1 MAAIISMRDVSLG
14 FGENLASS
22 WAPPRGLSSPLS
34 HERHAPVLTGLD
46 LTVAAGEILVLVGP
60 SGVGKSTLLRAIAGL
75 IKPLGG
81 SITWH
86 QSAGEK
92 QARFGFVFQE
102 ARLLPWRR
110 VIDNVAIGLEHR
122 PTGSPR
128 LAKSERLAR
137 AQAALALVG
146 LADYGQRWPY
156 QLSGGQKQR
165 VGIARALAIAPQV
178 LLMDEPFAALDEV
191 TRAGLQDELVSLFSK
206 TGKTIIFVTH
216 DLDEAAFLGDRIA
229 VLGLGKS
236 DGAGASSASG
246 RLIRLMT
253 NPHPRRRPVVDE
265 NLPSARQNTAQQL
278 AAALQANYE
287 I

>member
-1 MAAIISMRDVSLG
+1 MAAIISLRDVSLG
-14 FGENLASS
+14 FGGN
-22 WAPPRGLSSPLS
+22 API
-34 HERHAPVLTGLD
+34 LTGFN
-46 LTVAAGEILVLVGP
+46 LTLSAGEILVVVGP

-75 IKPLGG
+75 IKPLSG
-81 SITWH
+81 SIAWH
-86 QSAGEK
+86 QGTGEK

-110 VIDNVAIGLEHR
+110 VIDNVAFGLEHR

-146 LADYGQRWPY
+146 LTDYGQRWPY

-178 LLMDEPFAALDEV
+178 LLMDEPFAALDKV

-216 DLDEAAFLGDRIA
+216 DLEEAAFLGDRIA
-229 VLGLGKS
+229 VLGLSKS
-236 DGAGASSASG
+236 SEGTSSSETG

-253 NPHPRRRPVVDE
+253 NPHPRRRPVVED
-265 NLPSARQNTAQQL
+265 NISPNRHSTAQQL
-278 AAALQANYE
+278 AAALQENYE